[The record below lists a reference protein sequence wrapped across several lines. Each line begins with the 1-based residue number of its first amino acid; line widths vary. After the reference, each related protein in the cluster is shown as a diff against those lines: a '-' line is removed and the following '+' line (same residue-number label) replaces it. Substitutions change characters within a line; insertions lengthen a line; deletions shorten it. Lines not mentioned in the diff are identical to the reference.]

1 MAAAQPESLTRR
13 DETRTLHERIETLL
27 GVYQAR
33 MRGLLESAPASVRDE
48 LADLVP
54 SLGDPAMSESDIRN
68 LQGQVGEALPPSL
81 VTYLRAARVE
91 TYLEWNEIIIPGN
104 TAQKK

>member
-1 MAAAQPESLTRR
+1 
-13 DETRTLHERIETLL
+13 
-27 GVYQAR
+27 
-33 MRGLLESAPASVRDE
+33 
-48 LADLVP
+48 
-54 SLGDPAMSESDIRN
+54 MSESDIRN